1 MAFDIHAP
9 VLDARGDIDDAAAEA
24 QEKELFAR
32 FAASPEA
39 APFLERGDAVGFAR
53 KMLFFARFYQDVT
66 VTTMSAEDLVAVL
79 LDDFPGEMLCQPE
92 EAPAI
97 VAQVRAF
104 WSYVK
109 RAFGL
114 PNADACLVA
123 LDEGMAL
130 ALAHELR
137 NPDKFRGSKA
147 FLWHGL
153 EAGFDV
159 TTDAG
164 LAAWTRAYD
173 ESLPDLEPWR
183 AQPRVPVRTERS
195 KRKARRRAQ
204 RVSRRKNR

>member
-9 VLDARGDIDDAAAEA
+9 VLDAHGDIDDAAAET
-24 QEKELFAR
+24 QEKELLVR
-32 FAASPEA
+32 FAASAEA
-39 APFLERGDAVGFAR
+39 APFLERGDAVGFAS

-66 VTTMSAEDLVAVL
+66 VTTMSAGDLAAVL

-92 EAPAI
+92 DAPEI
-97 VAQVRAF
+97 MAQVRAF

-109 RAFGL
+109 REFGL
-114 PNADACLVA
+114 PNADACLAV

-147 FLWHGL
+147 FLWDGL

-173 ESLPDLEPWR
+173 ESLPDLEPWP
-183 AQPRVPVRTERS
+183 AQPRVPVRTERN

-204 RVSRRKNR
+204 RASRRKNR